1 MTLAPRFLVNFW
13 AGWRV
18 AQFSRRLRDRD
29 HDATAQ
35 AGAFARLMARTARTE
50 FGRAHSLAADTP
62 YARFRERVPPRLH
75 DHFAPLVARM
85 AAGEAHVLAPGRC
98 NFFVETA
105 GTTGATPKLLPVTDA
120 MLAHYR
126 RGLCAALF
134 FHAARVGH
142 TGVFLGRHLHAG
154 ASTAVT
160 EDQGTYRT
168 SLDGMFAL
176 CLSPWAE
183 ANLYAPPPAIARL
196 PAGPEKQ
203 EQMARAMIPR
213 DVTLIGG
220 TPAEVCA
227 LAEAVCAAASAGA
240 QRAAHLQAVWPNLE
254 CFTFTGAPLGL
265 LAEALRATLGP
276 TVAFQEIYAAAEG
289 VIAAQDDHG
298 SAGLR
303 LLADAGV
310 FFEFLPLRL
319 FHEETLAHAGSD
331 CVPLAEVQV
340 NVDYVLVLTTP
351 AGLCR
356 YVPGDIVRFQSLT
369 PPRLQFVGRTQ
380 LQLNAASERV
390 TERELLDTL
399 LAVCT
404 RNGWQPVGLHVA
416 PYRRRIAAGRNLNCH
431 EWWLE
436 LRPLTTRTPTAN
448 VLGPQFDA
456 ELARRN
462 PDYAARR
469 AAHVLDQPS
478 IRLVI
483 PGVFAQWAQA
493 RQKEGGAGKLPL
505 CRADRLVADQL
516 AALTK
521 FHQET
526 MSPYE
531 NGP

>member
-1 MTLAPRFLVNFW
+1 MTLAPRFLVNLW

-18 AQFSRRLRDRD
+18 ARFSRRHGDKG
-29 HDATAQ
+29 HDAAAQ
-35 AGAFARLMARTARTE
+35 AAAFARLMARTAPTE
-50 FGRAHSLAADTP
+50 FGRAHSLAADMP

-85 AAGEAHVLAPGRC
+85 ARGEANVLAPGRC
-98 NFFVETA
+98 HFFVETA
-105 GTTGATPKLLPVTDA
+105 GTTGGASKLLPVTDA

-142 TGVFLGRHLHAG
+142 TGIFLGRHLHAG
-154 ASTAVT
+154 ASTALT
-160 EDQGTYRT
+160 EEDGTYRT

-183 ANLYAPPPAIARL
+183 ANLYAPPAAIARL
-196 PAGPEKQ
+196 PAGPEKLQ
-203 EQMARAMIPR
+203 AIARAMIPR

-227 LAEAVCAAASAGA
+227 LAEAVCAARAGPS
-240 QRAAHLQAVWPNLE
+240 RAAHLQAVWPNLE

-265 LAEALRATLGP
+265 FAEALRATLGP
-276 TVAFQEIYAAAEG
+276 TVAFQELYAAAEG
-289 VIAAQDDHG
+289 VIAAQDDPAA
-298 SAGLR
+298 AGLR
-303 LLADAGV
+303 VLADAGV

-319 FHEETLAHAGSD
+319 FHEETLVHAGSD
-331 CVPLAEVQV
+331 CVPLGEVQV
-340 NVDYVLVLTTP
+340 NADYVLVLTTP

-356 YVPGDIVRFQSLT
+356 YVPGDIVRFHSLR

-380 LQLNAASERV
+380 LQLNAAGERV
-390 TERELLDTL
+390 TERELLDTV

-416 PYRRRIAAGRNLNCH
+416 PYSRRIAAGRTLNCH

-436 LRPLTTRTPTAN
+436 LRTHTARTPTAN
-448 VLGPQFDA
+448 VIGPEFDA

-462 PDYAARR
+462 ADYAAHR
-469 AAHVLDQPS
+469 AARRLDQPS

-483 PGVFAQWAQA
+483 PGVFEQWAQA
-493 RQKEGGAGKLPL
+493 QRQRGGAGKLPL
-505 CRADRLVADQL
+505 CRSDRRVADQL
-516 AALTK
+516 AAQTK
-521 FHQET
+521 FHET
-526 MSPYE
+526 LSPYE
-531 NGP
+531 SGP